1 MPDLEAVVR
10 VVRRV
15 VLFAIA
21 ISVLSACAGVGTGSD
36 GGPKGNVETRASNN
50 AVSME
55 PSTPQTHAEAM
66 VDFMMPDFRGMN
78 LQDAQNKVQELGIFY
93 SRSHDLRGSRL
104 QVSDSNWQ
112 VCTQEPSMGT
122 QIKGKAADYEG
133 KIDFGVVKLTETCP

>member
-1 MPDLEAVVR
+1 MRAAMRAFLLTV
-10 VVRRV
+10 
-15 VLFAIA
+15 A
-21 ISVLSACAGVGTGSD
+21 ISVLSACGEVGTGPNS
-36 GGPKGNVETRASNN
+36 GPKGNADTPASSN
-50 AVSME
+50 AVSAE
-55 PSTPQTHAEAM
+55 PSTPRTRAEPM

-78 LQDAQNKVQELGIFY
+78 LQDSQNKVQEFGIFY

-112 VCTQEPSMGT
+112 VCTQEPSIGT